1 MADYIFFNNNPEKLV
16 ENDCVTRAISLASGL
31 PYEEIEDKLYLTS
44 KLFECPKLCICC
56 YENLLNYVFNYENIY
71 GVEGM
76 TIDDFA
82 NKFPYGVYLV
92 RVEGHLSVVYEGK
105 IMDIFDCRDMI
116 ITDCWR
122 AK

>member
-1 MADYIFFNNNPEKLV
+1 MADYIFFNNNPEKLI

-31 PYEEIEDKLYLTS
+31 PYEVIEDKLYLTS

-76 TIDDFA
+76 SIGDFA
-82 NKFPYGVYLV
+82 DKFPYGVYLV
-92 RVEGHLSVVYEGK
+92 RVEGHLTCVIDNN
-105 IMDIFDCRDMI
+105 IMDIWDCRDKI
-116 ITDCWR
+116 VDLVWEV
-122 AK
+122 K